1 MTLASRLPAF
11 TWDRIAP
18 LREKAGLHPDGPVD
32 LSMGTPVDPVPD
44 LIRGALAEA
53 SNAPGY
59 PATWGTPRLR
69 SAAAGWLARAHGVC
83 VPPDD
88 VLPVVGTKEFIAW
101 LPVMLGLGP
110 GDVVLH
116 PELAYPTYD
125 IGARLAGASAVASD
139 SLLSAGP
146 ARVKLVWV
154 NSPSNPTGRVLPAGH
169 LRKVVDWARERGAVV
184 ASDECYISLGWEVS
198 PVSVLHPDVC
208 GPSRDGVLAVHS
220 LSKRSNLAGYRAG
233 FVTGDPA
240 LVADLLAIRKQ
251 AGMIMPGPVQAAMT
265 AALDDDAHAIEQ
277 RERYAARRSVLRAAF
292 AEGRL
297 DHRPLRGRAVPVG
310 HAPGARLL
318 VGGRVAG
325 RRGRHPGRPRR
336 ALRGRGDPAHPGG
349 ADRHRRAD
357 RRRREADR
365 PRCAPK
371 PQRRPEPGRALG
383 RKRHHALAAVGH
395 DLRDVPQARFR
406 RQDRVRRP

>member
-1 MTLASRLPAF
+1 MTLAGRLPAY

-44 LIRGALAEA
+44 LIRDALAEA

-69 SAAAGWLARAHGVC
+69 AAAAGWLARAHGVR

-88 VLPVVGTKEFIAW
+88 VLPVIGTKEFIAW

-125 IGARLAGASAVASD
+125 LGVRLAGATAVASD
-139 SLLSAGP
+139 SLLAACP
-146 ARVKLVWV
+146 DPQPRVKLVWV

-169 LRKVVDWARERGAVV
+169 LRKVVEWARERGAVV

-208 GPSRDGVLAVHS
+208 GSSRDGVLAVHS

-240 LVADLLAIRKQ
+240 LVADLLAISKQ
-251 AGMIMPGPVQAAMT
+251 AGMIMPDPVQAAMT
-265 AALDDDAHAIEQ
+265 AALGDDAHAWQQ
-277 RERYAARRSVLRAAF
+277 RQRYAARRALLRTAF
-292 AEGRL
+292 AEARL

-318 VGGRVAG
+318 VGGRMAG
-325 RRGRHPGRPRR
+325 RRGRHPGRSRR
-336 ALRGRGDPAHPGG
+336 ALRPGGESARPGG

-357 RRRREADR
+357 RRRRGATGRAASLSRRSGEVR
-365 PRCAPK
+365 EPE
-371 PQRRPEPGRALG
+371 QRRGP
-383 RKRHHALAAVGH
+383 
-395 DLRDVPQARFR
+395 
-406 RQDRVRRP
+406 